1 MSETTTAPPPLP
13 ELTRV
18 LIGPPGWV
26 LHSLVALAG
35 LIILNDYSLPG
46 GGGFIGLLLGLAIA
60 LCTVIVW
67 TARFGVGLLRSDGR
81 PRLRRHWPRWLTA
94 PIMGVAVI
102 GLVYFDVP
110 STARFALSESSLED
124 FARTVASQ
132 AEETEIGD
140 TWVGLYPLTSI
151 EPNEGGAR
159 FLVSGTGFLDQ
170 YGFAWS
176 PKGPP
181 PEESHTGYTHMDGPW
196 YLWVSKF

>member
-1 MSETTTAPPPLP
+1 M
-13 ELTRV
+13 LTRV

-35 LIILNDYSLPG
+35 LIILSNYSLPG
-46 GGGFIGLLLGLAIA
+46 GGDFIRLLLALSIA
-60 LCTVIVW
+60 LGTTIVW

-81 PRLRRHWPRWLTA
+81 PRLRERWLRWVTA

-102 GLVYFDVP
+102 GLTYFDVP

-124 FARTVASQ
+124 FARTVAAQ
-132 AEETEIGD
+132 PEDAEIGD
-140 TWVGLYPLTSI
+140 TWVGLYPLTEI

-159 FLVSGTGFLDQ
+159 FLVSGTGFLDH

-181 PEESHTGYTHMDGPW
+181 PEESHTRYTHMDGPW
-196 YLWVSKF
+196 YLWVSRF